1 MRENVVNKPPKE
13 TLRDRLRL
21 ERGQTMSEYAV
32 VLMMISSTTAVLF
45 PQLASSVTSA
55 ITGVAR
61 LLP

>member
-13 TLRDRLRL
+13 KLRNRLRR
-21 ERGQTMSEYAV
+21 ECGQTMSEYAL

-55 ITGVAR
+55 VTGVAR